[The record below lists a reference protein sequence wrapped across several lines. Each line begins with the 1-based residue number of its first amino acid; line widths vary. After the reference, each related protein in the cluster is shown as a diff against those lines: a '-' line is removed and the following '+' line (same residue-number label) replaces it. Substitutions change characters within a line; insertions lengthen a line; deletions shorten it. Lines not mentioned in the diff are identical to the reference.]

1 MMNETKERLEV
12 ERISKNRA
20 VDLATQYNDYISGLY
35 KPLTRSEVNSQPSR
49 LARALLSETV
59 RCRLE
64 IQDD

>member
-1 MMNETKERLEV
+1 MKQSNNTLEV

-35 KPLTRSEVNSQPSR
+35 EPLTRSEVISQPSR
-49 LARALLSETV
+49 LARALISETV

-64 IQDD
+64 IQND

>member
-1 MMNETKERLEV
+1 MKQSNNTLEV

-20 VDLATQYNDYISGLY
+20 IDLATQYNDFLNGLY
-35 KPLTRSEVNSQPSR
+35 EPLTRSEIISQPSR
-49 LARALLSETV
+49 LARALVSETV